1 MTFGGSFLV
10 YEIVRRIPDLRP
22 WWGLK
27 PVAREL
33 RPYDRRRALLRM
45 GVAAPLLTLITF
57 LAAVAAYPGFDHATQ
72 YLSELGGATARL
84 PEIFNIG
91 VFVAGVMAGLTGLGF
106 ALALTALARAWIT
119 ASLTAGA
126 FILAGVGLAGSTF
139 YPWPDERHMIISLA
153 LGIQIAPLL
162 LLWGLRERRDLT
174 RLKIFLAVVFVAMAV
189 LTLFTKHLVL
199 PGTVNDA
206 NVGWWERAYAVV
218 LIGWAGVA
226 ALILERRLR
235 HEANAS
241 PTRA

>member
-1 MTFGGSFLV
+1 MTRF
-10 YEIVRRIPDLRP
+10 
-22 WWGLK
+22 
-27 PVAREL
+27 
-33 RPYDRRRALLRM
+33 RRRRWMLWGGVLAPL
-45 GVAAPLLTLITF
+45 VAATAFLIGTLT
-57 LAAVAAYPGFDHATQ
+57 YPGFDHATQ

-126 FILAGVGLAGSTF
+126 FMLAGVGLAGSTF

-162 LLWGLRERRDLT
+162 LLWGLRERRDLP